1 MIFVLVGDPSA
12 VCIRVRMTDPGGR
25 YFSMAPVTQEGTSA
39 STLSGQFAFYQ
50 NDVYTSDPSDVDSLF
65 TFTFT
70 PNFIT
75 PASSVISA
83 FTRMEIAPID
93 DDLCPTAR
101 DACIPQQG
109 TAVTL
114 EGLTG
119 RIMNKINFRK
129 FPAYE
134 SMVLCMTVD
143 ADGAGKAG
151 IWTSP

>member
-1 MIFVLVGDPSA
+1 MS
-12 VCIRVRMTDPGGR
+12 
-25 YFSMAPVTQEGTSA
+25 YSEGC
-39 STLSGQFAFYQ
+39 LY
-50 NDVYTSDPSDVDSLF
+50 
-65 TFTFT
+65 
-70 PNFIT
+70 
-75 PASSVISA
+75 
-83 FTRMEIAPID
+83 
-93 DDLCPTAR
+93 
-101 DACIPQQG
+101 PQQG

-151 IWTSP
+151 IRWMELRRTAGAWSIFQEGTYSPDGTHRLMPAICQDALGNIGLVYNVSGTTEFSFTGLQPEIHVTLWVL